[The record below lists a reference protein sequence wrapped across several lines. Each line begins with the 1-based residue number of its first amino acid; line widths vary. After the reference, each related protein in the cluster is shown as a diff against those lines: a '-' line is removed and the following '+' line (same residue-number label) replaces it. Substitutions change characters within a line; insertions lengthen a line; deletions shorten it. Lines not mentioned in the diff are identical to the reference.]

1 MFRNTPGLHPYGKWQ
16 GAVRDKLW
24 AELWLPS
31 PCLPRGLQ
39 PHRLPQPGWPTGLQW
54 GSGCPGKERAPF
66 AAQMQRSL
74 TKAWNVKSSRIP
86 MRDEPGKSEGNNFFP
101 KSMAFPSS
109 GGGVQEAPGPRKPSV
124 SSFSAYY
131 CPLVALSK
139 IPAEFYLL
147 FRLPFSPPLL
157 LFFILFFYSLSLV
170 CLTAL
175 PAWATSDWRC

>member
-1 MFRNTPGLHPYGKWQ
+1 M
-16 GAVRDKLW
+16 RDKLW
-24 AELWLPS
+24 AQLWLPS

-39 PHRLPQPGWPTGLQW
+39 PHCLPQPGWPTGLQW
-54 GSGCPGKERAPF
+54 GSGCPGKEHAPF
-66 AAQMQRSL
+66 AAQMRRIL

-101 KSMAFPSS
+101 KSNALPSS
-109 GGGVQEAPGPRKPSV
+109 GGGVQEAPSPRKPGV

-147 FRLPFSPPLL
+147 FKWLPFSLPLL
-157 LFFILFFYSLSLV
+157 LFFILLHFVSDGFDCIASLSNLRLV
-170 CLTAL
+170 MLKSNRVVTKL
-175 PAWATSDWRC
+175 F